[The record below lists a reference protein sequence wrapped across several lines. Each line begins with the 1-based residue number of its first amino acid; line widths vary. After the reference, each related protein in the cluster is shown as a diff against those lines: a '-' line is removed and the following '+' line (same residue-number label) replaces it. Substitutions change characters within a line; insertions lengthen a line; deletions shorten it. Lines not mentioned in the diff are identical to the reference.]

1 MFSAPGFFM
10 ELIRKYFPSLSEK
23 QSQQFA
29 RLLELYPEWNS
40 RINVI
45 SRKDI
50 EHLEERHIL
59 HSLGIAKVIQFKPG
73 SWIMDAGTGG
83 GIPGIPLAIMFPESE
98 FVLVDSIGKK
108 IHVADSI
115 INELGLGNA
124 KALNCRYENLKQ
136 PYDFILG
143 RSVTNVADFSSAL
156 KKLVIKGGENSLEN
170 GFLYLKGGDFEEE
183 LKLIRAE
190 WKIYPLSEFFTE
202 EYFETK
208 KLLHLYQ

>member
-1 MFSAPGFFM
+1 M
-10 ELIRKYFPSLSEK
+10 ELIRKYFPNLSEK
-23 QSQQFA
+23 QSQQFF

-83 GIPGIPLAIMFPESE
+83 GIPGIPLAIMFPDSE

-143 RSVTNVADFSSAL
+143 RSVTNVADFSSVL
-156 KKLVIKGGENSLEN
+156 KKLIIKGGENSLEN

-183 LKLIRAE
+183 LESLPAKWNIF
-190 WKIYPLSEFFTE
+190 KLSEFFNE

-208 KLLHLYQ
+208 KLLHLYSCR